1 MEIYIVRHTT
11 PNIEKGICYGQTDL
25 DVANTFEMEGENVL
39 AQLPKKIDAVYS
51 SPLKRC
57 SMLAS
62 MLKNKPILDNRL
74 MELNFCDWEMKK
86 WDDIPLNEIQLWYN
100 DFVNERCLNGES
112 YYELSLRAIECYEE
126 ILHLNY
132 KVVVIVAH
140 SGIIRSLLAYINAVE
155 LKESFDEFKIPY
167 GTVIKI

>member
-25 DVANTFEMEGENVL
+25 DVASTFEKEGENVL

-62 MLKNKPILDNRL
+62 RLKNNPILDNRL
-74 MELNFCDWEMKK
+74 MELNFGDWEMKK
-86 WDDIPLNEIQLWYN
+86 WDNIPLNEIQLWYN
-100 DFVNERCLNGES
+100 DFVNEPCLNGES

-126 ILHLNY
+126 ILLLNH
-132 KVVVIVAH
+132 KVLVIVTH
-140 SGIIRSLLAYINAVE
+140 SGVIRSLLAYINTVE

-167 GTVIKI
+167 GSVFKI